1 MTKAET
7 EIRHSYSWLP
17 MLVIVMTVVT
27 LAIGGIAFHYIE
39 TRMVATAGETL
50 VLRAEE
56 VLDKLDRFLF
66 ERYGDLL
73 MVAETF
79 SAQPHNREF
88 QSAYVAR
95 MKTLYEDY
103 LWIGVTNAG
112 GQIVVATDPAT
123 VGRDYSAEPWFQAV
137 RDGQE
142 GHIGDVE
149 PFAVMGGPD
158 TIAVTAPITG
168 PRGEFLGAVT
178 TRVGIPALE
187 NIVTGTLLAFRQ
199 REGFGGALEYQF
211 LTEKGV
217 AIIDS
222 DLQHKGNVNLKQ
234 LGLPS
239 ALLSEGSLSGYVEEE
254 HQRRHVPVITGY
266 ARSQS
271 QDGFE
276 GLHWAVLL
284 RMDQHDVLTPIREV
298 FWKLGLA
305 GAAVVAPTFGL
316 LLWTVRRVRREYRH
330 AKQERALAREAEVS
344 LRESEA
350 HTRRI
355 VETALDGF
363 IGIDAAGVITDWN
376 VQAEQMFG
384 WPRPEAIGRLLSA
397 TVIPAQHRETH
408 ERRMGHFLATGEG
421 PIMNTRIEITACH
434 RDGHE
439 FSVELAIS
447 PALGQGGGLHV
458 QRIRAR
464 SLGAEAGGQI
474 ATGKRREISHGG
486 GLDLRLGN
494 MERSTGSP
502 DLQFAVGR
510 TDQRLSGRRILGGS
524 HYVPSNRL
532 PGRPCPMGS
541 TRHRHDEHD

>member
-447 PALGQGGGLHV
+447 PALGQGGGPT
-458 QRIRAR
+458 R
-464 SLGAEAGGQI
+464 SAYSC
-474 ATGKRREISHGG
+474 EISRRRSRRPNRYGKAKRNFARWRIGPTIGKHG
-486 GLDLRLGN
+486 
-494 MERSTGSP
+494 T
-502 DLQFAVGR
+502 
-510 TDQRLSGRRILGGS
+510 I
-524 HYVPSNRL
+524 
-532 PGRPCPMGS
+532 
-541 TRHRHDEHD
+541 HRVT